1 MDIVDP
7 AVDRYLRDL
16 ASPRDPI
23 LREMELVAAER
34 DFPIVGPIVGR
45 LLQLLCRAIRARR
58 VIELGSGFGYS
69 AYWLARGVG
78 PAGRVVLTERSPEE
92 GAEALEYLRRGG
104 LAERVQ
110 LEIGDALEVIER
122 IGGEFDLVFND
133 IDKAD
138 YPLVFDRAAA
148 ALRPGGLLVSDNML
162 WFGAVLDPE
171 DNDAE
176 TRGIRELTRLLHES
190 DEFDTVLLPI
200 RDGVTVSTYRA

>member
-16 ASPRDPI
+16 ASPQDPI

-34 DFPIVGPIVGR
+34 GFPIVGPVVGR

-78 PAGRVVLTERSPEE
+78 PGGEVVLTEHS
-92 GAEALEYLRRGG
+92 AEQAAQAQDYLRRGR
-104 LAERVQ
+104 LDDRVR
-110 LEIGDALEVIER
+110 IHVGDALETIES
-122 IGGEFDLVFND
+122 IGGQFDLVFND
-133 IDKAD
+133 IDKED
-138 YPLVFDRAAA
+138 YPRVFDRASA

-162 WFGAVLDPE
+162 WFGTVLEPNAADPS
-171 DNDAE
+171 
-176 TRGIRELTRLLHES
+176 TRGVQELTRLLHES

>member
-7 AVDRYLRDL
+7 AVDRYLREL
-16 ASPRDPI
+16 ASPEDPI

-34 DFPIVGPIVGR
+34 EFPIVGPIVGR

-78 PAGRVVLTERSPEE
+78 AGGEVVLTEHS
-92 GAEALEYLRRGG
+92 AEQASQALEYLRRGG
-104 LAERVQ
+104 LDDRVR
-110 LEIGDALEVIER
+110 IHVGDALETIER
-122 IGGEFDLVFND
+122 IGGQFDLVFND
-133 IDKAD
+133 IDKED
-138 YPLVFDRAAA
+138 YPRVFDRAAA

-162 WFGAVLDPE
+162 WFGTVLEPNATDPS
-171 DNDAE
+171 
-176 TRGIRELTRLLHES
+176 TRGVQELTRLLHDS